1 MNQEDTILRATV
13 DWDINDDVMIF
24 AAVSEGF
31 RPQTANR
38 NAGTPSGNQSGPYQG
53 YLVPA
58 IVKTDELENFEIGFK
73 GTFLDRTLRVNGT
86 AYWSDITNL
95 QVSRFDPTNVAFL
108 VFIENAGDAE
118 ANGVDVDFTWLVTPN
133 FSLNGGFSYVDNELT
148 RVNPQLD
155 EVVVPTGSRL
165 PWAPEYRFNL
175 RARYDF
181 RDISLMNIRA
191 DAFVRAGFS
200 YTGESPAELSGD
212 AYLAEDITR
221 LVFGSN
227 TGLEIQEEGGFF
239 GGSLS
244 GDDLAI
250 VTDPSFVGVDANG
263 DTRWKAARY
272 VQQAYT
278 LVNFA
283 VGLRTDTWGA
293 ELFIDN
299 LFDENAE
306 LNVNVIDYTPTV
318 TTNRPRT
325 IGVRFTYDME

>member
-1 MNQEDTILRATV
+1 
-13 DWDINDDVMIF
+13 
-24 AAVSEGF
+24 
-31 RPQTANR
+31 
-38 NAGTPSGNQSGPYQG
+38 
-53 YLVPA
+53 
-58 IVKTDELENFEIGFK
+58 
-73 GTFLDRTLRVNGT
+73 
-86 AYWSDITNL
+86 
-95 QVSRFDPTNVAFL
+95 
-108 VFIENAGDAE
+108 
-118 ANGVDVDFTWLVTPN
+118 
-133 FSLNGGFSYVDNELT
+133 
-148 RVNPQLD
+148 
-155 EVVVPTGSRL
+155 
-165 PWAPEYRFNL
+165 
-175 RARYDF
+175 
-181 RDISLMNIRA
+181 MNIRA

-200 YTGESPAELSGD
+200 YTGESPAEFSGD

-244 GDDLAI
+244 GDDLAV

-283 VGLRTDTWGA
+283 VGLKTDTWGT

-299 LFDENAE
+299 VFDENAE